1 MAELSD
7 AIVAIIDGGTV
18 EYTFDGAEI
27 LSWVSDTVDEP
38 TQEELEA
45 KLAELNEWVQH
56 TEIDH

>member
-7 AIVAIIDGGTV
+7 AIVAIIDGGDV
-18 EYTFDGAEI
+18 EYTFNGEEI

-45 KLAELNEWVQH
+45 KLTELNG
-56 TEIDH
+56 

>member
-7 AIVAIIDGGTV
+7 AIVSIIDGKDNEV

-27 LSWVSDTVDEP
+27 LSWISDTVDKP

-45 KLAELNEWVQH
+45 KLAELNE
-56 TEIDH
+56 

>member
-1 MAELSD
+1 MAIYPQDAISN

-18 EYTFDGAEI
+18 EYTFDGAKI

-45 KLAELNEWVQH
+45 KLAELNE
-56 TEIDH
+56 

>member
-7 AIVAIIDGGTV
+7 AIVAIIDGGDV
-18 EYTFDGAEI
+18 AYTFDGAKI

-45 KLAELNEWVQH
+45 KLAELNE
-56 TEIDH
+56 